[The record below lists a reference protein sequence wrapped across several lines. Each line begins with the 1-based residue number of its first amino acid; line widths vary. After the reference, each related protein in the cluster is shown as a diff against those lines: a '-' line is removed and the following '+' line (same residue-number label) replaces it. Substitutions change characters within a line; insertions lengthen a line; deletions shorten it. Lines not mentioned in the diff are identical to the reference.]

1 MSPLSPDM
9 LTRFCRLPRNPA
21 EVWQGGLV
29 RLPFWIEKGPDGK
42 PYRPWGALWAS
53 LQTGRANQMTE
64 HEPGEHDFG
73 LMLEALLEFGLKR
86 ELAGCRPGRIEV
98 ADEECAAY
106 LRRALADAGLTVSVS
121 KELPALK
128 LVLADFGEYMNQGST
143 PPDALDVP
151 GMTVEAMRAFAS
163 AAERFYLAAPWRF
176 LTDEDLIR
184 VEDPVVEPGLGHLT
198 VLGSA
203 GQVFGLGFYETP
215 GEHAALL
222 AAADPI
228 AQIESRGHWSV
239 FYGSIMDLPLGDAD
253 LWAEHCLPVAGDQ
266 AYPVAVWLGPGEGV
280 RRPDLRILGNL
291 EAVLLA
297 LAGTSEDEID
307 RGRWTRQVETPDGP
321 KAVTLCIP
329 ALLEPLD
336 APPTGN
342 RSGMPDPRIMERT
355 LAEMERFMATSDFH
369 DLDEANAALQSRFV
383 GSMDAM
389 PSTAAT
395 PLEKAQDLVYRAFD
409 ARGRRKIQLVRK
421 ALELSPDCADAYV
434 ALAEQA
440 TDGEAARDLYA
451 QGVAAGERALGP
463 AMFEQEVGHFWGL
476 TSSRPYMRARFG
488 LARCLEEQGRTGDA
502 IGHYHELLRLNP
514 DDNQGVRDVLLP
526 VLLIAKRDA
535 EAGALLSRYG
545 EDSGALWQYA
555 GALWAFRQEGDSPAA
570 RDRLR
575 AALRANR
582 HVAKYLTGKS
592 KEPETLPESYAFGST
607 EEAMLC
613 AHDLGPAWRATPS
626 ADRWL
631 IASTPRPKA
640 KRKPPPRRRR

>member
-1 MSPLSPDM
+1 MSPISPEL
-9 LTRFCRLPRNPA
+9 LTRFARLPRNPA

-29 RLPFWIEKGPDGK
+29 RLPFWIEQGPDGK
-42 PYRPWGALWAS
+42 PYRPWGAFWAS
-53 LQTGRANQMTE
+53 LQTGRAHQMTE

-73 LMLEALLEFGLKR
+73 LMLEAVLEFGLKR

-106 LRRALADAGLTVSVS
+106 LRRALADTGLTVSVS

-128 LVLADFGEYMNQGST
+128 LVLADFGEYMNQGSA

-163 AAERFYLAAPWRF
+163 AAERFYLATPWRF
-176 LTDEDLIR
+176 LTDEDLIH
-184 VEDPVVEPGLGHLT
+184 VEAPVVMSGLGHLT
-198 VLGSA
+198 VLGGA
-203 GQVFGLGFYETP
+203 GQVFGLGFFETP

-253 LWAEHCLPVAGDQ
+253 LWAEHGLPLAGDQ
-266 AYPVAVWLGPGEGV
+266 AYPLAVWLGPGEGV

-291 EAVLLA
+291 GAVLLA

-307 RGRWTRQVETPDGP
+307 RGRWTRRAETLDGP

-342 RSGMPDPRIMERT
+342 PSGMPDRRIMERT
-355 LAEMERFMATSDFH
+355 LAEMERFIANSDFH

-434 ALAEQA
+434 VLAEQA
-440 TDGEAARDLYA
+440 ADGEAARDLYT
-451 QGVAAGERALGP
+451 QGVAAGARALGP

-488 LARCLEEQGRTGDA
+488 LARCLEEQGRADDA
-502 IGHYHELLRLNP
+502 IGHYQELLRLNP

-526 VLLIAKRDA
+526 VLLTTGRDA

-545 EDSGALWQYA
+545 DDPGALWQYA
-555 GALWAFRQEGDSPAA
+555 GALLAFRQEGDSPAA

-582 HVAKYLTGKS
+582 RVAKYLTGKS
-592 KEPETLPESYAFGST
+592 KEPETLPKSYAFGSV

-613 AHDLGPAWRATPS
+613 ASDLGPAWRATPG

-631 IASTPRPKA
+631 IASTPKPKA
-640 KRKPPPRRRR
+640 KRKPQARRRR